1 VTFDSTAVPL
11 TPAQKELRDSAA
23 AFAKKHLDHDLARSD
38 AAGAFAPEAWRQ
50 CADYGVQGLPFPET
64 YGGQG
69 ETVEGT
75 IAVMEGLGYGCRD
88 HGLLF
93 SINAHMWAC
102 TMPILQFGS
111 EQQKQR
117 YLPEL
122 CSGRKIAAN
131 AASEPGSG
139 SDVFS
144 MRTRAVRDGD
154 DYVLDGAKMFVTNG
168 PVADLF
174 VLYATIDPSYGA
186 AGICCFLIDKG
197 TPGLEV
203 SRPIEKMGLKSS
215 PMAEVSLESCRV
227 PAANLLG
234 KEGRGVPVFHGS
246 MVWERACIL
255 ATCVGSMARQLEE
268 CVAYARERSQ
278 FGNPIGKYQAVAHRI
293 VDMKIR
299 LDLSQMLV
307 YRVGRLMQAG
317 ESGEM
322 ESAIAKLYIS
332 EAYVASSMDAVRIH
346 GGYGYTTE
354 YPFERQLRDAVGGTL
369 YSGTSDIQRNLI
381 ARALGL

>member
-1 VTFDSTAVPL
+1 MTLDSTAVVL
-11 TPAQKELRDSAA
+11 TPEQKGLRDSAL
-23 AFAKKHLDHDLARSD
+23 AFARKHLDHDPARAEEAGGFSRD
-38 AAGAFAPEAWRQ
+38 AWLQ
-50 CADYGVQGLPFPET
+50 CAKYGVQGLPFPEN

-69 ETVEGT
+69 ESVEGT
-75 IAVMEGLGYGCRD
+75 IAVMEGLGCGCRD

-102 TMPILQFGS
+102 MMPIHQFGTNA
-111 EQQKQR
+111 QKEK
-117 YLPEL
+117 YLPNL
-122 CSGRKIAAN
+122 CSGRWIAAN

-144 MRTRAVRDGD
+144 MRTRAVRRGD
-154 DYVLDGAKMFVTNG
+154 DYVLDGSKMFVTNA

-174 VLYATIDPSYGA
+174 VLYATLDPEYGA
-186 AGICCFLIDKG
+186 AGICCFLIEKG
-197 TPGLEV
+197 TPGLTV
-203 SRPIEKMGLKSS
+203 SPPIGKMGLKSS
-215 PMAEVSLESCRV
+215 PMAEVSLEGCRV
-227 PAANLLG
+227 PAGNLLG
-234 KEGRGVPVFHGS
+234 QEGRGVPVFHGS

-268 CVAYARERSQ
+268 CVRYARERSQ
-278 FGNPIGKYQAVAHRI
+278 FGNPIGKFQAVANRI

-307 YRVGRLMQAG
+307 YRVGRLMQA
-317 ESGEM
+317 SSPADM

-354 YPFERQLRDAVGGTL
+354 YPYERQLRDAVGGTI

-381 ARALGL
+381 ARSLGL

>member
-1 VTFDSTAVPL
+1 MTLDSTAVPL

-23 AFAKKHLDHDLARSD
+23 AFARKHLGPGAGHADE
-38 AAGAFAPEAWRQ
+38 AAAFTRDAWRK
-50 CADYGVQGLPFPET
+50 CAEYGVQGLPFPEA

-69 ETVEGT
+69 QTVEGT

-102 TMPILQFGS
+102 AMPILQFGTPD
-111 EQQKQR
+111 QKQR
-117 YLPEL
+117 YLPDL
-122 CSGRKIAAN
+122 CNGKKIAAN

-154 DYVLDGAKMFVTNG
+154 HYVLNGSKMFVTNA

-174 VLYATIDPSYGA
+174 VLYATVDPEYGA
-186 AGICCFLIDKG
+186 AGICCFVIEKG
-197 TPGLEV
+197 TPGLQV
-203 SRPIEKMGLKSS
+203 SRPIGKMGLKSS
-215 PMAEVSLESCRV
+215 PMAEVHLEACRV
-227 PAANLLG
+227 PAGNLLG
-234 KEGRGVPVFHGS
+234 LEGRGVTVFHGS

-278 FGNPIGKYQAVAHRI
+278 FGNPIGKFQAVAHRI

-317 ESGEM
+317 ESADM

-332 EAYVASSMDAVRIH
+332 EAHVASSMDAVRIH

-381 ARALGL
+381 ARSLGL